1 MYHDISLLL
10 TSFLKKRNS
19 STETT
24 LLSLRSFVE
33 TNYLK
38 LKDAVH
44 TVYSETKWILRSH
57 SKPWWQC
64 VALHENTFFNTCSYS
79 VILNLFFQKKSY
91 LTSYQDALNATRL
104 SNLTQFSLVKLFLR
118 VFVSWLTKIFLVAIY
133 LLFLE
138 HRWLFNH
145 LLLLSIGN
153 NCSENS

>member
-44 TVYSETKWILRSH
+44 TVYSETK
-57 SKPWWQC
+57 
-64 VALHENTFFNTCSYS
+64 
-79 VILNLFFQKKSY
+79 
-91 LTSYQDALNATRL
+91 
-104 SNLTQFSLVKLFLR
+104 
-118 VFVSWLTKIFLVAIY
+118 
-133 LLFLE
+133 
-138 HRWLFNH
+138 
-145 LLLLSIGN
+145 
-153 NCSENS
+153 